1 MTVVAVALAVVLVGT
16 AYVWP
21 FVPLVVYPMR
31 RWRGF
36 WAALYCGALGA
47 VCAVEFRD
55 LHYMVGDFFEIS
67 VAASL
72 LRAIVEVSGLAEPV
86 RDRRREPRAG

>member
-1 MTVVAVALAVVLVGT
+1 
-16 AYVWP
+16 
-21 FVPLVVYPMR
+21 
-31 RWRGF
+31 
-36 WAALYCGALGA
+36 
-47 VCAVEFRD
+47 VEFRD